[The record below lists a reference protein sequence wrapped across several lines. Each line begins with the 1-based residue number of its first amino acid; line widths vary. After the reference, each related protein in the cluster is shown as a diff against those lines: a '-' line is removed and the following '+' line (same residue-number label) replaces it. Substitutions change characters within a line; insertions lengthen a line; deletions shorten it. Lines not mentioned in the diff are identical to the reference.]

1 MVNFFTELKLF
12 IERCERCESL
22 NTDGLFFEFQGAKIP
37 FDIALEIYNDHF
49 GMQGELEYFNETF
62 EEQRDFI
69 RLLREENA
77 RLRGND
83 AT

>member
-1 MVNFFTELKLF
+1 MVNFFTELQLF
-12 IERCERCESL
+12 IERCQDG
-22 NTDGLFFEFQGAKIP
+22 NTDGLFFEYRGAKIP

-49 GMQGELEYFNETF
+49 GMQGELEYFSETF

-77 RLRGND
+77 RLRED
-83 AT
+83 QE